1 MRSRAK
7 VGAGNGD
14 RTLPI
19 ANTAVRESTLAIAFD
34 GTNFLVG
41 IQGGGIRAQLVS
53 PSGALLGSILVP
65 RTGDPPLIAFDG
77 TNYLLVWGEPTNPS
91 GPVVHGQLVSK
102 QAVAV
107 GAPFLISQST
117 RVREVDG
124 VAFDG
129 TNYLVVWSNIRPMV
143 SERDIYGRFVSTA
156 GVPVGSDFEIDDGAG
171 VDATL
176 AFGASSYF
184 VVWIEDVAQTEIR
197 GRFVSPAGVLQ
208 SAFTVNGSTE
218 SSGNPGALGFDGT
231 NFLVV
236 WTDDMGG
243 LQEFDFFAQL
253 VSPAAALVGSPIP
266 ITTAPGTQLLP

>member
-1 MRSRAK
+1 
-7 VGAGNGD
+7 
-14 RTLPI
+14 
-19 ANTAVRESTLAIAFD
+19 
-34 GTNFLVG
+34 
-41 IQGGGIRAQLVS
+41 
-53 PSGALLGSILVP
+53 
-65 RTGDPPLIAFDG
+65 
-77 TNYLLVWGEPTNPS
+77 
-91 GPVVHGQLVSK
+91 
-102 QAVAV
+102 
-107 GAPFLISQST
+107 
-117 RVREVDG
+117 
-124 VAFDG
+124 
-129 TNYLVVWSNIRPMV
+129 MV